1 MAMRSALG
9 RCVRVVASS
18 GILIAG
24 CGDGLETGPSR
35 TPFDTFTLSG
45 IVRSQS
51 SSQPAAGVTVTAKA
65 LGSDNLPRTVV
76 ASAAADG
83 RYIVDGLRD
92 YVALKAT
99 GDGFYPFTTSL
110 LLDAN
115 TAFDFFIEPAAPLA
129 AEGSDLA
136 VGKTVHGTLG
146 PSDVRCDPQWD
157 RNSPCRHFGFMATAS
172 RTFEISLRFPACP
185 TLELHVFE
193 PGGQRI
199 AYDSTR
205 SQFTVSPALR
215 DGTGYLIRVM
225 AYYSCDWFEI
235 TVK

>member
-1 MAMRSALG
+1 MGLRSPFG
-9 RCVRVVASS
+9 RFVGVVASS

-35 TPFDTFTLSG
+35 TRFDTFTLSG

-76 ASAAADG
+76 AGAAADG
-83 RYIVDGLRD
+83 RYVVDGLRD

-99 GDGFYPFTTSL
+99 GDGFYPFTTSV

-115 TAFDFFIEPAAPLA
+115 RALDLFMEPAAPLA

-136 VGKTVHGTLG
+136 VGRTVHGTLG

-157 RNSPCRHFGFMATAS
+157 RNSPCRHFGFTAPAS
-172 RTFEISLRFPACP
+172 RTFEIGLRFPACP
-185 TLELHVFE
+185 PLELHVFE
-193 PGGQRI
+193 PGGLRI
-199 AYDSTR
+199 AYESTR
-205 SQFTVSPALR
+205 SQFAVSPALR
-215 DGTGYLIRVM
+215 DGTDYQIRVM